1 MSDYSIAPALP
12 ASARWT
18 LARSL
23 IIHLRLHFQ
32 LLLAPIFVW
41 AFLLADG
48 HLDPRFWIAFVV
60 FHLCLYGGTTAF
72 NSYYDRD
79 EGPVG
84 GLEKPPP
91 VHSALLPFSLLLQAV
106 GALLASLVNLPFL
119 LIYLTIFAMGAAYSH
134 PALRWK
140 ARPLGG
146 LCTVAIGQGLLAGLG
161 GWVSAS
167 ANPALPS
174 LMGWLGISAVALI
187 TTGFYP
193 ITQIYQIDEDRRRGD
208 LTFAVWRGAQGVF
221 TFAVVTLGLAAIV
234 LVGVIAQQLGVWQAL
249 LVALC
254 YLGLL
259 GAIIH
264 WARHFDPTQVIGNF
278 RRVMRIYQL
287 TSGGFLIFLTLHLL
301 WFSMTGQ

>member
-1 MSDYSIAPALP
+1 MSDYSFSAVSPAQSP
-12 ASARWT
+12 WA
-18 LARSL
+18 LARTL

-41 AFLLADG
+41 AFLLAG
-48 HLDPRFWIAFVV
+48 GRLDLRFWIAFVA

-91 VHSALLPFSLLLQAV
+91 VHAALLPFSLLLQGV
-106 GALLASLVNLPFL
+106 GALLAIFVNLPFL

-146 LCTVAIGQGLLAGLG
+146 LLTVAIGQGLLAGLG
-161 GWVSAS
+161 GWVSVA
-167 ANPALPS
+167 ATPTLPT
-174 LMGWLGISAVALI
+174 LLGWLGISAAALI

-193 ITQIYQIDEDRRRGD
+193 ITQIYQIEEDLARGD
-208 LTFAVWRGAQGVF
+208 LTFAAWRGPQGAF
-221 TFAVVTLGLAAIV
+221 TFAIVTLAGAALLLIWVMGQALGL
-234 LVGVIAQQLGVWQAL
+234 WQAVI
-249 LVALC
+249 VAGC

-259 GAIIH
+259 SAIIW
-264 WARHFDPTQVIGNF
+264 WARHFEPTQVIGNF
-278 RRVMRIYQL
+278 RRVMRIY
-287 TSGGFLIFLTLHLL
+287 TMTCGGFLAFLALHLL
-301 WFSMTGQ
+301 WFSVR

>member
-1 MSDYSIAPALP
+1 MSDDSLAPVLP
-12 ASARWT
+12 ASAWWT
-18 LARSL
+18 RARSL
-23 IIHLRLHFQ
+23 IVHLRLHFQ

-48 HLDPRFWIAFVV
+48 RLTSRFWLAFVA

-91 VHSALLPFSLLLQAV
+91 VHDALLPFSLVLQAV

-119 LIYLTIFAMGAAYSH
+119 LIYLTIFAMGTAYSH

-140 ARPLGG
+140 ALPLGG
-146 LCTVAIGQGLLAGLG
+146 LFTVAIGQGLLAGLG

-167 ANPALPS
+167 ATPTLPT
-174 LMGWLGISAVALI
+174 LIGWLGISAAALI

-208 LTFAVWRGAQGVF
+208 LTFAAWRGPQGVF
-221 TFAVVTLGLAAIV
+221 TFALITLSIAAIM
-234 LVGVIAQQLGVWQAL
+234 LVGVMAVAFGLWQAA

-254 YLGLL
+254 YLALL
-259 GAIIH
+259 GAIMH
-264 WARHFDPTQVIGNF
+264 WARHFDPIQVIGNF

-287 TSGGFLIFLTLHLL
+287 TSGGFLVFLSLHLL
-301 WFSMTGQ
+301 WFSLTGS